1 MTTDDKRITVQ
12 RTIDASAKDLW
23 EVLTNPQR
31 HTEIDGSGF
40 VRSVDHADR
49 ITGNGQTFRMN
60 MSGPHMGGDYQ
71 SDNHVTGYD
80 EHKLLAWKTAP
91 AGTEPPGW
99 EWMWEFKPTSAQST
113 DVTLTYDWSR
123 VTDPQIL
130 QQVSFPLVSEEQ
142 LEDSL
147 GNLASAVSG

>member
-31 HTEIDGSGF
+31 HAEVDGSGF

-49 ITGNGQTFRMN
+49 ITANGQTFRMN

-99 EWMWEFKPTSAQST
+99 EWMWELKPTSAEST